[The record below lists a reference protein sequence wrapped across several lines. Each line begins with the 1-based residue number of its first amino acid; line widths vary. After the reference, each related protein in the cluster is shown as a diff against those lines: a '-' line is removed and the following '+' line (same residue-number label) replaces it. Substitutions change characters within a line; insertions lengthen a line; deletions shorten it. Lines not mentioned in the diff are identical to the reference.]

1 MADIPAASAARQQ
14 NFALHRPGMEGLT
27 DERADRTTRLMD
39 RDPPPRMALQYRSRS
54 LPRWAP
60 ELPVAARIESADTA
74 TSLAPVHRECS
85 WMLAV
90 LSSVERRCRVLRT
103 SVATLPHDSAKS
115 CHQFWSR
122 AAQFV
127 VMMQR
132 QFGEHSLSLGSESEE
147 DFAAIVLRP
156 RAMDK
161 SSSLQTVH
169 QFHRTV
175 VADFHTTG
183 QFADSRAH
191 VRRHALDGQHQLVLA
206 SFQTCLL
213 YHLLAE
219 TKETSNLVTELR
231 QCLIV

>member
-1 MADIPAASAARQQ
+1 M
-14 NFALHRPGMEGLT
+14 L
-27 DERADRTTRLMD
+27 RA
-39 RDPPPRMALQYRSRS
+39 
-54 LPRWAP
+54 
-60 ELPVAARIESADTA
+60 
-74 TSLAPVHRECS
+74 
-85 WMLAV
+85 
-90 LSSVERRCRVLRT
+90 

-122 AAQFV
+122 TAQFV

-132 QFGEHSLSLGSESEE
+132 QFGEHFLSLGSEREE
-147 DFAAIVLRP
+147 NFAAVVLSP
-156 RAMDK
+156 RALDK

-175 VADFHTTG
+175 VANFHTTG
-183 QFADSRAH
+183 QFPDSRTH
-191 VRRHALDGQHQLVLA
+191 VGRHALDRQHQLVLP

-219 TKETSNLVTELR
+219 TEETSDLVTELR